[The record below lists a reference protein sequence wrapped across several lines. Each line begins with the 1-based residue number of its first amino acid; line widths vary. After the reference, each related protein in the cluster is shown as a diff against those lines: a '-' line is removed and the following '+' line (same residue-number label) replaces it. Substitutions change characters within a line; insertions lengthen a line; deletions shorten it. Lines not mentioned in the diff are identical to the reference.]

1 MSFFGSTLF
10 CGVMV
15 SSSFIVVC
23 SRTNAPLVW
32 AAIATLA
39 GVSALSIGKAWL
51 RLKAVEMVIPSARVQ
66 RLAQLTLWLISPLI
80 FLYNCLCALF
90 SRTIV
95 WRGICYR
102 LSSHEKTEV
111 LERAEK

>member
-1 MSFFGSTLF
+1 
-10 CGVMV
+10 
-15 SSSFIVVC
+15 
-23 SRTNAPLVW
+23 
-32 AAIATLA
+32 
-39 GVSALSIGKAWL
+39 LSIGKAWL
-51 RLKAVEMVIPSARVQ
+51 RLKAVEMVIPSARGQ

-111 LERAEK
+111 LERAER